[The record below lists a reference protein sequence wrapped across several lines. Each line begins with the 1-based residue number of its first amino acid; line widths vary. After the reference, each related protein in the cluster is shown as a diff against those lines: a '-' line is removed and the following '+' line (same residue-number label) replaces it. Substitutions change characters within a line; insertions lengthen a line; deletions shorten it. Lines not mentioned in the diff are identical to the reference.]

1 MSDVKEYRKLLRCNG
16 LAELSVHLLG
26 TTTHVYVMLE
36 NFTSEK
42 NDFKN

>member
-26 TTTHVYVMLE
+26 TTNPCICNVGKLY
-36 NFTSEK
+36 FWEK
-42 NDFKN
+42 WF